1 MKARIV
7 RVVYHVLFY
16 CRKLCV
22 EANLPREQ
30 DSIQT
35 NADPYEFGFMDA
47 NRNHIGQHVIQAPA
61 GLITTAVPNKVL
73 SKQKIKSAIV
83 SSNHVA
89 ISGSKPKLKEGF
101 VLTKATTISGSVT
114 PALLAAS
121 SSAKKRRSSG
131 SAGSHSNI
139 NPSSLGATLVTAP
152 SILASVGAL
161 SNSTNQQQQFA
172 IAIPSVNISG
182 AALSQIGAS
191 LVAGGNLK
199 HANKNNV
206 IKDTMGFVV
215 TGISQEALLNGQI
228 VNITNSQRDLTS
240 NQIQTAS
247 QEEGIKSVQQINVLT
262 SKHVQPQF
270 INSSIDAIRALQAG
284 KGNLITGL
292 PPNAVLLDSSLQP
305 GAMLQPVT
313 LTTSSGTPVMS
324 VNSTLLTQHQHHQNQ
339 SANPSQFI
347 RSVSS
352 K

>member
-1 MKARIV
+1 
-7 RVVYHVLFY
+7 
-16 CRKLCV
+16 
-22 EANLPREQ
+22 
-30 DSIQT
+30 
-35 NADPYEFGFMDA
+35 MDA
-47 NRNHIGQHVIQAPA
+47 NRSRIGQHVIQAPA
-61 GLITTAVPNKVL
+61 GLLTTALPNKVL
-73 SKQKIKSAIV
+73 SKQKMKSPIV
-83 SSNHVA
+83 SSISNHSA
-89 ISGSKPKLKEGF
+89 ISGSKPKLKDGF
-101 VLTKATTISGSVT
+101 VLTKATSISGNVS

-131 SAGSHSNI
+131 SAGSHSAI

-161 SNSTNQQQQFA
+161 SNSTAPQQQFA

-228 VNITNSQRDLTS
+228 VNITNSQLTSDLTS

-247 QEEGIKSVQQINVLT
+247 QEEGIKPVVIT
-262 SKHVQPQF
+262 SKHLHHQPKF
-270 INSSIDAIRALQAG
+270 INSSIDAIRALQVG

-292 PPNAVLLDSSLQP
+292 PPNAVLLDSSLQA
-305 GAMLQPVT
+305 GAVLQPVT
-313 LTTSSGTPVMS
+313 LSTSSGTPVMS
-324 VNSTLLTQHQHHQNQ
+324 VNSTLLTQHQQHQNQ
-339 SANPSQFI
+339 SANPSQFL

-352 K
+352 KCLYLLLCELILTPVFI